1 MMFCRECGRA
11 VRPKEN
17 PWTEVV
23 GFERKR
29 EAGGT
34 NHVAL
39 RKRTGVLI
47 CPQCMVR
54 LQAGLDAGQLGLL
67 QQMADLEDEVDPGL
81 EMKRKIAADGIRK
94 ERARREELTS

>member
-1 MMFCRECGRA
+1 MFCRECGRV
-11 VRPKEN
+11 VREKEN
-17 PWTEVV
+17 PWTEVT

-47 CPQCMVR
+47 CPECMVR
-54 LQAGLDAGQLGLL
+54 LQAGLDAGQLSMQEAL
-67 QQMADLEDEVDPGL
+67 
-81 EMKRKIAADGIRK
+81 
-94 ERARREELTS
+94 S